1 MKYENLTTTKLL
13 KFKNKIFLTNDKE
26 PIKEDS
32 SYGEN
37 LKYQCSLTPLR
48 ITQKISSKITS

>member
-26 PIKEDS
+26 PIKKDS
-32 SYGEN
+32 SHGEN
-37 LKYQCSLTPLR
+37 LKYQCSLTPIR
-48 ITQKISSKITS
+48 ITQKISS

>member
-26 PIKEDS
+26 PIKKDS
-32 SYGEN
+32 SYREN
-37 LKYQCSLTPLR
+37 LKYQCSLTPIR
-48 ITQKISSKITS
+48 ITQKISS